1 MNSKTKAI
9 LAYTAIFVIAFLS
22 GFMVNRSLDGRAGP
36 RWMEQRPMEHRG
48 GPGPGPGSEMRQR
61 LENRMSDYLELS
73 DSQRQRFFES
83 MEEYREN
90 ISQTMRDRRIAEQE
104 QLEELY
110 ESFRADLSGLL
121 DSTQLQKLDMRF
133 HPDSVRQRRSQNPNA
148 FMERRR

>member
-22 GFMVNRSLDGRAGP
+22 GFMVSRSLDGRAGLH
-36 RWMEQRPMEHRG
+36 RMEQRLMEHRG
-48 GPGPGPGSEMRQR
+48 GPGSGPGSEMRLR

-83 MEEYREN
+83 MEEYREE
-90 ISQTMRDRRIAEQE
+90 ISKSMRDRRVAEQE

-110 ESFRADLSGLL
+110 ESFRADLSGIL
-121 DSTQLQKLDMRF
+121 DSTQLQKMDMRF
-133 HPDSVRQRRSQNPNA
+133 HPDSVRQRRQPNA
-148 FMERRR
+148 FRERRR